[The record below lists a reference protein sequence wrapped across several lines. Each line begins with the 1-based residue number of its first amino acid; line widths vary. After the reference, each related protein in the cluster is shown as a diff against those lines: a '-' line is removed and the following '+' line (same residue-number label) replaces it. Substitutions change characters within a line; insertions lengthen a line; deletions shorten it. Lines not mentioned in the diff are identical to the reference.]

1 MTTGLSRR
9 AALLVTV
16 VIVGCG
22 GGGGGSGGVNWID
35 RTQGTAAE
43 NLPWRGVASDA
54 TGTRLVAI
62 TTAGVAG
69 QGGDI
74 WTSAD
79 AGATWANRT
88 TATAATGQRWWS
100 VTSDATGSRL
110 VAVAEWPDGS
120 GGDDVWTSADSGA
133 TWTKQAMMVSTASL
147 LVGPTVVSDS
157 SGAHV
162 VLADGEIWTSAD
174 SGATWTDQTGG
185 TSAAAQNWAGMAAD
199 ATATRLVAITA
210 YNDIW
215 TSADGGATWTNRTTG
230 TAASAQAWQAV
241 ASDSTGTNL
250 VAVAQETL
258 TAGGIAYGLD
268 IWTSADSGA
277 TWTNRTAGTAAS
289 GNLWWAVASN
299 ATGGRIVAVSAHGRE
314 NDVWTSA
321 DSGTTWTNET
331 KGTPASG
338 QQWAAVASDAT
349 GTHLVAVSANPPGGG
364 PCCFG
369 SIWTN

>member
-1 MTTGLSRR
+1 VEGRGVGRDRNAARR
-9 AALLVTV
+9 YHHRWNCRAGRGYLDLRGGGRDVDEPDNGDRSDGAVLVV
-16 VIVGCG
+16 CHVGCDG
-22 GGGGGSGGVNWID
+22 ESPC
-35 RTQGTAAE
+35 R
-43 NLPWRGVASDA
+43 
-54 TGTRLVAI
+54 RLR
-62 TTAGVAG
+62 VAG
-69 QGGDI
+69 CL
-74 WTSAD
+74 
-79 AGATWANRT
+79 R
-88 TATAATGQRWWS
+88 GQRC
-100 VTSDATGSRL
+100 
-110 VAVAEWPDGS
+110 
-120 GGDDVWTSADSGA
+120 WTSADSGA
-133 TWTKQAMMVSTASL
+133 TWTKQATMGSTASL
-147 LVGPTVVSDS
+147 LVGPRVVSDS

-174 SGATWTDQTGG
+174 SGATWTDQTAG
-185 TSAAAQNWAGMAAD
+185 TSAAAQNWVGMAAD

-215 TSADGGATWTNRTTG
+215 TSADSGATWTNRTKG

-268 IWTSADSGA
+268 IWTSADAGA

-299 ATGGRIVAVSAHGRE
+299 ATGDRIVAVSAHGRA

-338 QQWAAVASDAT
+338 QQWEAVASDAT
-349 GTHLVAVSANPPGGG
+349 GTRLVAVSANPPGGG

-369 SIWTN
+369 NIWTN